1 MARMR
6 TLLKKGDEVVI
17 LSGKD
22 RGRRGKIQRVL
33 AGEGKVII
41 EGLNLAKKHARPTK
55 TNPQG
60 GVIDKALP
68 VPTGKVMLVC
78 QGCNKP
84 TRIRREEAVDGT
96 WVRVCRK
103 CGRTID

>member
-1 MARMR
+1 MAR
-6 TLLKKGDEVVI
+6 TVSLKKGDEVII

-22 RGRRGKIQRVL
+22 RDRRGKIQRVL
-33 AGEGKVII
+33 GREGKVII

-55 TNPQG
+55 ASPQG

-68 VPTGKVMLVC
+68 VPIAKVMLVC
-78 QGCNKP
+78 SGCNKP
-84 TRIRREEAVDGT
+84 TRVRREEAVDGDL
-96 WVRVCRK
+96 VRICRR